1 MTQKLSQEEINLF
14 NEIQQSWEKSILDI
28 GKTEMDINDLK
39 EQLNNV
45 ELQKKLLLEDYNKLK
60 IRESE
65 FKMDLFNKYGE
76 GEINLKTYEI
86 TTPLK

>member
-1 MTQKLSQEEINLF
+1 MTQKLSQEEINLV
-14 NEIQQSWEKSILDI
+14 NEIQQNWEKSILDI

-39 EQLNNV
+39 EQLNSV

-86 TTPLK
+86 TTSLK

>member
-1 MTQKLSQEEINLF
+1 MTQKLSQEEINLV
-14 NEIQQSWEKSILDI
+14 NEIQQNWEKSIVDL

-39 EQLNNV
+39 EQLNSV

-86 TTPLK
+86 TTSLK

>member
-1 MTQKLSQEEINLF
+1 MTQKLSQEEINLV

-39 EQLNNV
+39 EQLNSV

-86 TTPLK
+86 TTSLK